1 MNSIENIDKLQ
12 EEINSG
18 PVVKRT
24 YKELCDWIGW
34 KPNSNH
40 NIQLKSLSKWMR
52 VIKTDE
58 GYVVLEIYDEVTRQ
72 SKTPKQGRPRKEVN
86 PDDYIVKRLV
96 GRPRKKNFL
105 TIDELEERQGYS
117 LRFRT
122 DAKYSIITYSILM
135 HDVLLNDNAV
145 NYTHNGLMIRLGI
158 MDYDVLKTEDFKR
171 SLKDNPDLFSFEY
184 YVKSCC
190 ETILQL
196 NILKPLCDTK
206 NIFTYEKSYY
216 TYKGENIV
224 FGSDLIKAQIN
235 SIIEESLNEYGL
247 SKYSDLYYSKTKEG
261 RNKAKRSMT
270 AINQKISDSIGWDQW
285 YRGYNITLNPNI
297 PKLAI
302 RHLEEYDVEAGRL
315 KMHELIKYRIKDL
328 LHKKASKFTGYNPET
343 DNTKIAIGTGTNI
356 SKEAYEDRCQRIDK
370 LIDRFITI

>member
-1 MNSIENIDKLQ
+1 MNGIENLNRLQ
-12 EEINSG
+12 KEVSQSPVIKNS
-18 PVVKRT
+18 
-24 YKELCDWIGW
+24 YSELCDWIGW
-34 KPNSNH
+34 KVSTNRDQQFKS
-40 NIQLKSLSKWMR
+40 IQCWMK
-52 VIKTDE
+52 VEKIGKQFIISE
-58 GYVVLEIYDEVTRQ
+58 VYDERTKPNTGKKR
-72 SKTPKQGRPRKEVN
+72 GRPRKEVN
-86 PDDYIVKRLV
+86 PDDYIVKRPV

-105 TIDELEERQGYS
+105 TIEELEEKQGYS

-122 DAKYSIITYSILM
+122 DAKYSIIAYSILM

-171 SLKDNPDLFSFEY
+171 GLKDNPDLFSFEY

-216 TYKGENIV
+216 TYKSENIV
-224 FGSDLIKAQIN
+224 FGSELINAQIDN
-235 SIIEESLNEYGL
+235 IIEESLNEYGL

-261 RNKAKRSMT
+261 RIKAKQAMT
-270 AINQKISDSIGWDQW
+270 AINQKILDSIGWDQW

-328 LHKKASKFTGYNPET
+328 LHKKASEFTGYNPET
-343 DNTKIAIGTGTNI
+343 DNTKIAIGTGINI
-356 SKEAYEDRCQRIDK
+356 SKVAYEDRCQRIDE
-370 LIDRFITI
+370 LIDRFIMI